1 MRTKH
6 TPGPWKHAP
15 HLCSDGYRVFVP
27 HEADNDQHDAIA
39 DLETWQTPEQTE
51 ANARLMAAAPDLLRV
66 VESVFLWDLSK
77 SIGKKKPDPLY
88 PSIIADARAALTKAG
103 L

>member
-6 TPGPWKHAP
+6 TPGPWKYAP

-51 ANARLMAAAPDLLRV
+51 ANARLIAAAPDLLQAVKLLQVRV
-66 VESVFLWDLSK
+66 FMAEGSENEEYRMATAAIQK
-77 SIGKKKPDPLY
+77 AEGK
-88 PSIIADARAALTKAG
+88 
-103 L
+103 